1 MAEASGSSKAGSVV
15 TIKELSNEKFVI
27 GKILRGGMGEVYQLV
42 SVRPAGPV
50 LALKTYQPTATREQF
65 IREADLWISLGN
77 HAHIARAMLY
87 LEWESRPSIIAN
99 WYKQSIDSQTA
110 QAWPTAKL
118 INFAAGLLDGLEY
131 AFRVGGI
138 IHQDVKPANILLG
151 DEDEPRLTD
160 FGMAR
165 FANCGPVINGLEGVD
180 PSMVHS
186 VSFGPIGGTP
196 FYMAPELFVGLPPSV
211 QTDIF
216 SVGVTLYQL
225 VTGEHP
231 YFCGPET
238 GHRARPVFRS
248 GPLRLFEQK
257 RGSEASALV
266 SLIVAALQLNP
277 KSRPQSYDQLFHL
290 IGRKYAGNRA
300 NASDPVH
307 EVITKAAFL
316 RDTGR
321 TQEALK
327 LLQTAIGERPTN
339 PELLN
344 SLAVQLLKLGL
355 KQRAYA
361 TWDSAVECL
370 QFTKGRHNRALYL
383 DPVMNLAWRMVSEQ
397 QFAKADSLF
406 TSAAQWSSDTPLV
419 RLSYMEFGWWHLY
432 HGRFEEARQHILACS
447 KSKTPDEMSVWCFTL
462 AAWLSGEFVAC
473 ADTLAQAY
481 LELRTKGATT
491 ALVACVLTTF
501 VPARRQEALHALAY
515 PAFDSELA
523 GMVTEMGLPS
533 ASSLQSLSEANVR
546 LVIRSLDSL
555 VTGGRNSELI

>member
-1 MAEASGSSKAGSVV
+1 MEQTPSRFKTGSVV
-15 TIKELSNEKFVI
+15 TVKELSNEKFVI
-27 GKILRGGMGEVYQLV
+27 GGILCGGMGEVYQLV

-50 LALKTYQPTATREQF
+50 LALKTYQATATREQF

-87 LEWESRPSIIAN
+87 LEWESRPSIIAH
-99 WYKQSIDSQTA
+99 WYKQSLDSQTA
-110 QAWPTAKL
+110 KAWPTAKI

-131 AFRVGGI
+131 AFRIGGI
-138 IHQDVKPANILLG
+138 IHQDVKPANILLDDG
-151 DEDEPRLTD
+151 DEPRLTD

-165 FANCGPVINGLEGVD
+165 FANSGPTLNGLGDID

-186 VSFGPIGGTP
+186 VSLGPIGGTP

-231 YFCGPET
+231 YCGPET
-238 GHRARPVFRS
+238 GHQARPVFRS
-248 GPLRLFEQK
+248 GPLRLFEQA
-257 RGSEASALV
+257 RGNEASGLV
-266 SLIVAALQLNP
+266 SLIIAAIQLDP
-277 KSRPQSYDQLFHL
+277 RDRPHSYDALLHR
-290 IGRKYAGNRA
+290 IGRKRAGNQTS
-300 NASDPVH
+300 ASDPVH

-321 TQEALK
+321 TQDALT
-327 LLQTAIGERPTN
+327 LLQTAMAERPTN

-344 SLAVQLLKLGL
+344 SLAIHFLRLGM

-361 TWDSAVECL
+361 AWDSAVECL
-370 QFTKGRHNRALYL
+370 HFTKGRHNHALYL
-383 DPVMNLAWRMVSEQ
+383 DPVINLAWRMVSEH
-397 QFAKADSLF
+397 QFAKADNLF
-406 TSAAQWSSDTPLV
+406 TSAIEWSGDSLSV

-432 HGRFEEARQHILACS
+432 HRRFEEAWQHILTCC

-462 AAWLSGEFVAC
+462 AAWLSGEFVTC
-473 ADTLAQAY
+473 AETLAQSY
-481 LELRTKGATT
+481 LTLRTKGATT
-491 ALVACVLTTF
+491 ALLACLLTKYA
-501 VPARRQEALHALAY
+501 PARRREALHALAY
-515 PAFDSELA
+515 PEFEGELA
-523 GMVTEMGLPS
+523 GMATEIGVTS
-533 ASSLQSLSEANVR
+533 ASLLQSLPDANAR